1 MCMLNRNCNHIQTNR
16 LQVSDCWSLMILSCN
31 GFPLRRQWP
40 TRQLRLQLTQK
51 PYAVRWHMHSAS
63 LQKFFTNK
71 THKKYCSCGKPSAL
85 LLEHCSYCGEALG
98 DQHIAPIKRDPLLA
112 AVLGESSDFQE
123 LYRSFQLLVLKNSYP
138 VGEKHVLVLPKSTFY
153 DIRQLRKRDVTLLEK
168 MYQKGLE
175 SLQVEANTPVACGFS
190 YPSDYNH
197 LHLHLVVPP
206 FTSLKLFQRHVF
218 YPLPEV
224 QVQLQRKGL
233 VRPHPVLDLE
243 AEEAQGQWISKMD
256 AWGPSHWASLRG
268 HVGWWIQG
276 ELDWDVSLGRWHVEP
291 EFDKG
296 CPAGC
301 SKISWRFLLDSK
313 KICESWVHYHQRP
326 GGKNTWFRP
335 PLSEHHGRGEQ
346 EKVRQERLENWSLTT
361 YQIIW

>member
-1 MCMLNRNCNHIQTNR
+1 
-16 LQVSDCWSLMILSCN
+16 MILSCN

-256 AWGPSHWASLRG
+256 AWGRSHWALNASTVVTL
-268 HVGWWIQG
+268 VGG
-276 ELDWDVSLGRWHVEP
+276 SKVSLTEMYQLGGDMSNQSSIRGAPQGVARFP
-291 EFDKG
+291 E
-296 CPAGC
+296 
-301 SKISWRFLLDSK
+301 DSCWIPK

-326 GGKNTWFRP
+326 GGKSTWFRP
-335 PLSEHHGRGEQ
+335 PLSEHHVRGEQ

>member
-1 MCMLNRNCNHIQTNR
+1 
-16 LQVSDCWSLMILSCN
+16 
-31 GFPLRRQWP
+31 
-40 TRQLRLQLTQK
+40 
-51 PYAVRWHMHSAS
+51 MHSAS

-256 AWGPSHWASLRG
+256 AWGRG
-268 HVGWWIQG
+268 
-276 ELDWDVSLGRWHVEP
+276 P
-291 EFDKG
+291 
-296 CPAGC
+296 
-301 SKISWRFLLDSK
+301 
-313 KICESWVHYHQRP
+313 
-326 GGKNTWFRP
+326 
-335 PLSEHHGRGEQ
+335 
-346 EKVRQERLENWSLTT
+346 
-361 YQIIW
+361 